1 MLMMMTAEHIQR
13 ILRSKSNKGT
23 LMTLYMQCECG
34 HSMTAESEA
43 TLVTSVVSHVQETH
57 PTQMHRLYRDCLNQ
71 LYRERS
77 LTSKHA
83 V

>member
-1 MLMMMTAEHIQR
+1 
-13 ILRSKSNKGT
+13 
-23 LMTLYMQCECG
+23 MTLYMQCECG

-43 TLVTSVVSHVQETH
+43 RLVTSVVSHVQQSH

-71 LYRERS
+71 LYRERT